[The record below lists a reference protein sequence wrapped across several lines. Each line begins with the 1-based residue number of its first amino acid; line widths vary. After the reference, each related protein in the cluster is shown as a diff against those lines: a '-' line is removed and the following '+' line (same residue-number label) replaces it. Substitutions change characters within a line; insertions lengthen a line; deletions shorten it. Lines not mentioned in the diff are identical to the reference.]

1 MNKMC
6 KIRQCEN
13 IKKRDIISHKSKR
26 FHGQMLANQ
35 KRFAEAQS
43 LLEASLQLSPED
55 DVQRLLDY
63 VKSARVR
70 AASKKSGK

>member
-1 MNKMC
+1 
-6 KIRQCEN
+6 
-13 IKKRDIISHKSKR
+13 
-26 FHGQMLANQ
+26 MLANQ